1 MKSARRASPRQINL
15 NSAKQP
21 GRREGARE
29 RRFDLCRFDHNK
41 TIAAQVRQTDDADLF
56 TPRRR

>member
-1 MKSARRASPRQINL
+1 MKPGRRVSPHQINL

-21 GRREGARE
+21 GRGEGARE
-29 RRFDLCRFDHNK
+29 RRFDLCRFDRDK
-41 TIAAQVRQTDDADLF
+41 TIHAQVEQADAVEIF